1 MKVEKVIKSFVLAG
15 MLAVSAGADAAL
27 WEGLTEENYV
37 SGPKIAERDLL
48 GKVVLYHVM
57 SNSDMSQK
65 TEERLE
71 ALWKGYDRKRFYVLG
86 CCYGDAEA
94 SAADYAKRKL
104 TFPVYKGV
112 KLASDSGKRDAGS
125 VAIVN
130 QYGRVLIATTQHSQF
145 KRDDEI
151 VLVNAITSVGLP
163 PTIIPGVSLE
173 KYKPLKNKLKLG
185 VNLKSTIKTL
195 EKDVEA
201 ANKKTATAQ
210 IKAKAEEASSILAA
224 IKDGKSDILDSV
236 KILTDANPAEAL
248 SLLTL
253 YVKSFPEEAADY
265 KEKIDELKA
274 KAAEFKKQ
282 AK

>member
-1 MKVEKVIKSFVLAG
+1 MKFETMMKSF
-15 MLAVSAGADAAL
+15 MLVGVVTFAAVANAAL
-27 WEGLTEENYV
+27 WDGLAEENYV
-37 SGPKIAERDLL
+37 SGPKITERDLL

-57 SNSDMSQK
+57 GNSDMAQK

-71 ALWKGYDRKRFYVLG
+71 ALWKSYDRKRFYVLG

-151 VLVNAITSVGLP
+151 VLVDAITSVGLP

-173 KYKPLKNKLKLG
+173 KYKPLKNSLKLG
-185 VNLKSTIKTL
+185 KNLKSIIKTL

-210 IKAKAEEASSILAA
+210 IKAKADEASSILSA
-224 IKDGKSDILDSV
+224 IKEGKSDVLDSV

-248 SLLTL
+248 SLLSL
-253 YVKSFPEEAADY
+253 YVKSFPEEASEY
-265 KEKIDELKA
+265 KEKLDELKV
-274 KAAEFKKQ
+274 KVAEFKKQ
-282 AK
+282 K